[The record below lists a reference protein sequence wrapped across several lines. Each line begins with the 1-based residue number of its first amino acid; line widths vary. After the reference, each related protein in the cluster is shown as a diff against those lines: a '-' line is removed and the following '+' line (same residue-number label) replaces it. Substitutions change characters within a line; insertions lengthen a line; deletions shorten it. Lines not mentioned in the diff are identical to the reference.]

1 MRALLVFVVSSAIVA
16 VSISGCQ
23 QAPLPPSAST
33 GGSPAANTNNSPS
46 GNTNNLS
53 PNQSSTTKPLRD
65 EIDELKKTV
74 DDLKISVRDVINL
87 LQTKP
92 EDTKLAA
99 LREEIT
105 ALVKENHKSLTAALE
120 NKSKALQEGVDSLAA
135 SQRELGDA
143 IAQIDSQG
151 RTVPKILSNMQTSPE
166 FRREMRTAV
175 EQVLAQT
182 THGVLIVTNKTSM
195 RQSVKV
201 NDIYYQIEP
210 LATLQIEVP
219 VGVVTFHLH
228 QYEAPKTLFINP
240 PKLKQEMT
248 ISWKYT
254 SPVWTVW
261 EPAPLLSDIRR

>member
-16 VSISGCQ
+16 VSMSGCQ

-33 GGSPAANTNNSPS
+33 GGSPAPSTNNPPAV
-46 GNTNNLS
+46 G
-53 PNQSSTTKPLRD
+53 SSNPTAGQPVTVESLRS

-74 DDLKISVRDVINL
+74 EALTTSVKNLNDLSKESANKQEETVHAVRQEVAVWQQRHRDLEKTVEMKAFRQDV
-87 LQTKP
+87 
-92 EDTKLAA
+92 E
-99 LREEIT
+99 
-105 ALVKENHKSLTAALE
+105 LVR
-120 NKSKALQEGVDSLAA
+120 QEQKQFEG
-135 SQRELGDA
+135 A
-143 IAQIDSQG
+143 IAQKDSQG
-151 RTVPKILSNMQTSPE
+151 RTVPKILANMQRSPE
-166 FRREMRTAV
+166 FGKEMRAAV
-175 EQVLAQT
+175 ERVLAET

-210 LATLQIEVP
+210 SATLEIQVP

>member
-1 MRALLVFVVSSAIVA
+1 
-16 VSISGCQ
+16 
-23 QAPLPPSAST
+23 
-33 GGSPAANTNNSPS
+33 
-46 GNTNNLS
+46 
-53 PNQSSTTKPLRD
+53 
-65 EIDELKKTV
+65 
-74 DDLKISVRDVINL
+74 
-87 LQTKP
+87 
-92 EDTKLAA
+92 
-99 LREEIT
+99 
-105 ALVKENHKSLTAALE
+105 
-120 NKSKALQEGVDSLAA
+120 
-135 SQRELGDA
+135 
-143 IAQIDSQG
+143 
-151 RTVPKILSNMQTSPE
+151 MQTSPE
-166 FRREMRTAV
+166 FGKEMRAAV
-175 EQVLAQT
+175 ERVLAET

-210 LATLQIEVP
+210 SATLEIQVP